1 VHVTRADRP
10 YQLLIAPVLIALA
23 PQRED
28 KEYSPTVAS
37 LSHSAKAAFIL
48 RIGRAGKNGKRP
60 GEQAFNQCNGKP
72 VLLAL
77 GSVTSVP
84 IKAVELQYHDNG
96 LDTQMYRQ
104 M

>member
-1 VHVTRADRP
+1 MHVTRADRP
-10 YQLLIAPVLIALA
+10 DQLLITVLIALA
-23 PQRED
+23 PQREH
-28 KEYSPTVAS
+28 KKYSPATAS
-37 LSHSAKAAFIL
+37 LSHSAKATFL
-48 RIGRAGKNGKRP
+48 SRTGRAGNGSKGP

-77 GSVTSVP
+77 GPVTSIP
-84 IKAVELQYHDNG
+84 IKAVELQDHDNG